1 MFRHLTTLSFA
12 LRPSP
17 TSMHVTIE
25 KLQSRQWQSDP
36 MLTGVDHLSLAKI
49 NLTMT
54 PADESLSKSPVE
66 NHPRVEQAIRKNLKP
81 RGASGTRSLSPSHS
95 DFKFDSL
102 LTYSESLPQWLG
114 IRNCPELAW
123 KTMLPGSLSAAWWL
137 SWRAPGPGEAV
148 SESWRRLH
156 KSTYGGHLNNIV
168 CNIEKLLAILQSIL
182 CTILLLILLNITYN
196 IV

>member
-66 NHPRVEQAIRKNLKP
+66 NHPRVEQAIRINLKP
-81 RGASGTRSLSPSHS
+81 RGASAGNKEPE
-95 DFKFDSL
+95 
-102 LTYSESLPQWLG
+102 SESLWLWLVTHLFRV
-114 IRNCPELAW
+114 IAAMTRNKELSRAGMENNAARKPERRVMAFL
-123 KTMLPGSLSAAWWL
+123 KSARPWRSSERIVETPAQVDL
-137 SWRAPGPGEAV
+137 WRAFEQYCVQYWKIIGNV
-148 SESWRRLH
+148 S
-156 KSTYGGHLNNIV
+156 
-168 CNIEKLLAILQSIL
+168 SIL
-182 CTILLLILLNITYN
+182 CTILLLILLNITLK
-196 IV
+196 IK